1 MIRWLSRWRM
11 AGPGLVVT
19 AAFIGPGTVTTA
31 SKAGAK
37 YGYQLLWVLVVATLA
52 TIFLQNMAARVG
64 LVTRVPLGIAIMESL
79 KSQGMRW
86 FVGVLAVFAIGF
98 GNSAFQAGNLTGA
111 RIGLE
116 IIAGSTHAEW
126 VYLIAGMAMA
136 TLFMSSYKRIE
147 FVLIAM
153 VAFMSVGF
161 LATAVLIRPEPSA
174 VGAGLLPTVPK
185 DSVLVVLGLLGTTI
199 VPYNL
204 FLHAGLVQ
212 RKWNAN
218 DETLVSIA
226 AARADSALAIGLGG
240 LVSAAILVTAAVAY
254 SGAGVELKSAA
265 DMPAQLAPL
274 LGHQV
279 ANLFFGVGLLAAG
292 LTSAITAPL
301 AAAMAIS
308 GLFGW
313 GDDPKALRFRV
324 IWLGVMGF
332 GLVVAR
338 IWNNSPMEIIVV
350 AQAANGLLLPVM
362 VALLILVSHKHPR
375 LSAYR
380 PAWWENLAA
389 VAVLALVLVLSGNF
403 FRKLFES

>member
-31 SKAGAK
+31 SKAGAT
-37 YGYQLLWVLVVATLA
+37 YGFQLLWVFVVATMA
-52 TIFLQNMAARVG
+52 TIFLQNLAARIG
-64 LVTRVPLGIAIMESL
+64 LATRVPLGIAIMESL
-79 KSQGMRW
+79 KSQAARW
-86 FVGVLAVFAIGF
+86 VVGALAVFAIGF

-111 RIGLE
+111 RMGLE
-116 IIAGSTHAEW
+116 IVTGSARPEW
-126 VYLIAGMAMA
+126 VYLIVVIAIG

-153 VAFMSVGF
+153 VAFMSLGF
-161 LATAVLIRPEPSA
+161 LATALLIRPEPTK
-174 VGAGLLPTVPK
+174 VVAGLIPTIPPG
-185 DSVLVVLGLLGTTI
+185 SLLVVLGLLGTTI

-212 RKWNAN
+212 RKWSAN
-218 DETLVSIA
+218 DETRAAIS

-254 SGAGVELKSAA
+254 AGTGVELKSTA

-274 LGHQV
+274 LGRQI
-279 ANLFFGVGLLAAG
+279 ANLFFGVGLFAAG

-313 GDDPKALRFRV
+313 GDDPTSIRFRV
-324 IWLGVMGF
+324 IWLSVMAF
-332 GLVVAR
+332 GLIVALV
-338 IWNNSPMEIIVV
+338 WNKSPMEIIVV

-375 LSAYR
+375 LHEYR
-380 PAWWENLAA
+380 PAWWETVAA
-389 VAVLALVLVLSGNF
+389 VGVLTLVLLLSGNF

>member
-31 SKAGAK
+31 SKAGAT
-37 YGYQLLWVLVVATLA
+37 YGFQLLWVFVVATMA
-52 TIFLQNMAARVG
+52 TIFLQNLAARIG
-64 LVTRVPLGIAIMESL
+64 LATRVPLGIAIMESL
-79 KSQGMRW
+79 KSQAARW
-86 FVGVLAVFAIGF
+86 IVGALAVFAISF

-111 RIGLE
+111 RMGFE
-116 IIAGSTHAEW
+116 IVTGSTWPEW
-126 VYLIAGMAMA
+126 VYLIAAMA
-136 TLFMSSYKRIE
+136 IGTLFMSSYKRIE

-153 VAFMSVGF
+153 VAFMSLGF
-161 LATAVLIRPEPSA
+161 LATAILIRPEPAKVVEGLIPA
-174 VGAGLLPTVPK
+174 VPQGSL
-185 DSVLVVLGLLGTTI
+185 LVVLGLLGTTI

-212 RKWNAN
+212 RKWSAN
-218 DETLVSIA
+218 DETRASIS

-240 LVSAAILVTAAVAY
+240 LVSAAILVTAAVAFA
-254 SGAGVELKSAA
+254 GTGVELKSTA

-274 LGHQV
+274 LGRQM
-279 ANLFFGVGLLAAG
+279 ANLFFGVGLFAAG

-313 GDDPKALRFRV
+313 GDDPTSIRFRV
-324 IWLGVMGF
+324 IWLSVMAF

-338 IWNNSPMEIIVV
+338 IWNSSPMEIIVV

-375 LSAYR
+375 LREYR
-380 PAWWENLAA
+380 PAWWETLAA
-389 VAVLALVLVLSGNF
+389 IGVLTLVLLLSGNF